1 MTGRRLYDL
10 VCDGWASTGEYWRS
24 PERGTNVLGL
34 PAKPPAWPFLSD
46 AEKRTFNSAAA
57 RLKGVRR

>member
-10 VCDGWASTGEYWRS
+10 FCDAHARR
-24 PERGTNVLGL
+24 PEWQRDRVENGFLKGK
-34 PAKPPAWPFLSD
+34 APPAWPFLTG
-46 AEKRTFNSAAA
+46 AEQSTFSTVAA